1 MPNYVINSTTGS
13 EPVSLAEGKLW
24 LKQDDIDTDDDIITA
39 LIEAGRSYCES
50 YTGRSFKGYNI
61 SLRVT
66 SEDLVNDKIPLKFKA
81 DPDGTISVSATYEG
95 SSSSVASTVWQL
107 NEYDNVIEL
116 KYDQEWPSYEYL
128 IVTYDTLNEGTSETV
143 KLAIKNFVAAA
154 YEYRNDRPNMPLT
167 KINNYLEPLRLW
179 QFQ

>member
-1 MPNYVINSTTGS
+1 MPNYVINSESGS
-13 EPVSLAEGKLW
+13 EPVTLTEAKLW
-24 LKQDDIDTDDDIITA
+24 LKQDDIDTDDDLITG
-39 LIEAGRSYCES
+39 LIEAGRKYCED
-50 YTGRSFKGYNI
+50 YTGRSFFTKNI
-61 SLRVT
+61 SVRVT
-66 SEDLVNDKIPLKFKA
+66 SEDMVNDKIPLKFKA
-81 DPDGTISVSATYEG
+81 DPDGTISLTAYYQG
-95 SSSSVASTVWQL
+95 SSSSIATTVWQL

-116 KYDQEWPSYEYL
+116 KYDQEWPDYEYI